1 MTKRSGQWFILGAA
15 VLWGTTGTAQAFA
28 PADTSSLAIG
38 AVRLAIGGGVLLLL
52 ALLRGSLRRGQQWP
66 IGATLLGSVSMA
78 AYQPAFFAGV
88 AKTGV
93 AVGTMVAIG
102 SAPIIAGFI
111 GLIVYRE
118 RPSRHW
124 LLATGLAIIGCSL
137 LVTAGGRVTV
147 NMTGVL
153 LALGAGACYA
163 VYTYASKVLVAH
175 LPVDA
180 VTAVVFTLGALFLS
194 PLLFV
199 LDLSWLA
206 DGRGLAVA
214 LHLGLLAT
222 AAAYALYVRGLMRV
236 RAETAVTL
244 ALGEPLTASL
254 LGVILLGE
262 RLNFIGFTGIGFLFS
277 GLALLTQAESMN
289 TDRKKHV

>member
-1 MTKRSGQWFILGAA
+1 MNKKNGQWLILGAA

-28 PADTSSLAIG
+28 PVGATSLAIG
-38 AVRLAIGGGVLLLL
+38 AVRLAIGGGALLLF
-52 ALLRGSLRRGQQWP
+52 ALLRGSLQRSQRWP
-66 IGATLLGSVSMA
+66 IGATLLGGVSMA

-102 SAPIIAGFI
+102 SAPIIAGLI
-111 GLIVYRE
+111 GLMVYRK

-124 LLATGLAIIGCSL
+124 LLATGLAVLGCSL
-137 LVTAGGRVTV
+137 LITAGGQVTV
-147 NMTGVL
+147 NPIGVL
-153 LALGAGACYA
+153 LALGAGAAYA

-175 LPVDA
+175 LPADA

-194 PLLFV
+194 PLLFA

-206 DGRGLAVA
+206 LEQGLVVA
-214 LHLGLLAT
+214 LHLGVMAT
-222 AAAYALYVRGLMRV
+222 AVAYALYVRGLMKV

-244 ALGEPLTASL
+244 ALAEPLTATL
-254 LGVILLGE
+254 LGVLLLGE
-262 RLNFIGFTGIGFLFS
+262 QLTVAGFVGIGLLFG
-277 GLALLTQAESMN
+277 GLLLLSQKEG
-289 TDRKKHV
+289 

>member
-1 MTKRSGQWFILGAA
+1 LTKQTGHWLVIAAA

-28 PADTSSLAIG
+28 PAGTSSLAIG
-38 AVRLAIGGGVLLLL
+38 AVRLAIGGAALLLL
-52 ALLRGSLRRGQQWP
+52 ALLRGSLRRGQRWP
-66 IGATLLGSVSMA
+66 IGATLLGAASMA

-102 SAPIIAGFI
+102 SAPIIAGLI

-124 LLATGLAIIGCSL
+124 YLATGLAIIGCSL
-137 LVTAGGRVTV
+137 LVSAGGRVMV

-163 VYTYASKVLVAH
+163 VYTYASKALVGH

-194 PLLFV
+194 PLLFT
-199 LDLSWLA
+199 LNLSWLTSVH
-206 DGRGLAVA
+206 GLTVA

-222 AAAYALYVRGLMRV
+222 AAAYALYMRGLTRV

-254 LGVILLGE
+254 LGVFLLGE
-262 RLNFIGFTGIGFLFS
+262 QLTLPGFIGIGLLFS
-277 GLALLTQAESMN
+277 GLSLLARAE
-289 TDRKKHV
+289 RGA